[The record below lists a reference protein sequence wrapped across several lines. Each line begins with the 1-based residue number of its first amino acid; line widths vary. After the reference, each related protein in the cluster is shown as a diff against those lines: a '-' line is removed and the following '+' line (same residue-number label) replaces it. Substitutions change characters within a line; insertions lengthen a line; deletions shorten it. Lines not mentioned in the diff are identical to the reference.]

1 MLRERPA
8 VVFEMSGPTTG
19 RPGSRAAGEIVHD
32 VHRPRTT
39 APGDRMA
46 LPPGR
51 PGPGRSRPGLFWGKR
66 RPFQAKPIGQTFNS
80 RNATWDVIET
90 PGHTKDHLSFL
101 NQETGQLFTED

>member
-1 MLRERPA
+1 FCHSGPKVAPHAQLPQVGRRRHRADGSRGKTEMLRERPA

-51 PGPGRSRPGLFWGKR
+51 PGPGRSRPGLRASALTRGG
-66 RPFQAKPIGQTFNS
+66 A
-80 RNATWDVIET
+80 
-90 PGHTKDHLSFL
+90 
-101 NQETGQLFTED
+101 